1 MKKTICIC
9 LFVAGLGIAGIIGFV
24 TGSRIDGNIEKQQ
37 PQAKNEIE
45 TPVENL
51 EYAGDTENIPPPEL
65 AESMA
70 VPKDY
75 AYVIFAR
82 DGILVVYQRGGKT
95 EYFETNIRVSD
106 LEEKM
111 LENLEKGIYFLDEQE
126 LYDFLESYSS

>member
-9 LFVAGLGIAGIIGFV
+9 LFVAGLFIVGMTAGLNRKGIFGKIQPQEKNG
-24 TGSRIDGNIEKQQ
+24 IEK
-37 PQAKNEIE
+37 PKEEAES
-45 TPVENL
+45 VV
-51 EYAGDTENIPPPEL
+51 GTEEVTSQEL

-70 VPKDY
+70 IPKDY

-82 DGILVVYQRGGKT
+82 DGLLVVYKKNSET

-106 LEEKM
+106 LEEK
-111 LENLEKGIYFLDEQE
+111 LAENLEKGIYFFNDQD